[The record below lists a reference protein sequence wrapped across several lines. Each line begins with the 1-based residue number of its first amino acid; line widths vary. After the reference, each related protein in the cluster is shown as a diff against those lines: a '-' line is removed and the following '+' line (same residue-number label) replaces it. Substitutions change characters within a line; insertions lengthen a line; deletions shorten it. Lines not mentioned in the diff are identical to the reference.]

1 MKDETFPQ
9 WLLLAEYS
17 QAAAEKIYLS
27 IVAASLGTRTLI
39 AVPQAYD
46 PIGSTRDVAFDTRRP
61 VIATDPNKCHLNYV
75 VADTDSWEQR
85 LALALEDME
94 EVQAYVKNQNL
105 GFSVPFTFNGLEH
118 AYNPDFIARVRTPK
132 GSILNLI
139 IEVTGQRRDEK
150 DSKVA
155 TMRDLWIPAVNNLG
169 LCGEWAFLEVGDPY
183 NAKQLIR
190 SFLTGGNKSAQ
201 RKIVHGN

>member
-17 QAAAEKIYLS
+17 QAAAEKEMDPS
-27 IVAASLGTRTLI
+27 IVAASLGSRTLI
-39 AVPQAYD
+39 AVPQPYD

-105 GFSVPFTFNGLEH
+105 GFSVPYTFNGLEH

-132 GSILNLI
+132 GSTLNLI
-139 IEVTGQRRDEK
+139 IAATCERRDDKE
-150 DSKVA
+150 SKVA
-155 TMRDLWIPAVNNLG
+155 TMRDLWIP
-169 LCGEWAFLEVGDPY
+169 
-183 NAKQLIR
+183 
-190 SFLTGGNKSAQ
+190 
-201 RKIVHGN
+201 